1 MAHPS
6 VAILTV
12 VRNDLAGLKATV
24 TAVQSLTYPNWS
36 HHIQDG
42 ASTDGTP
49 GWLAQAGLPRTTWV
63 SAPDSGLYDAMNRAL
78 HTAEADFV
86 WFLNA
91 GDLPASPEVLDRAF
105 AHWRGEDIVYGDTE
119 LIDTEG
125 RPLGLRRHKRLPRQL
140 RRGHLRLGMVVGH
153 QSLLVRRSLAPDY
166 DTRYRIA
173 ADIDW
178 TIRLLTRTRRTLN
191 AQCALSRFE
200 TGGVSSQRHR
210 ASLWERWQ
218 ILRRHFG
225 LPLAALSHLEIALR
239 AVGRKLGLPV

>member
-12 VRNDLAGLKATV
+12 VRNDLPGLQATV
-24 TAVQSLTYPNWS
+24 AAVQALTYPNWV

-42 ASTDGTP
+42 ASSDGTP
-49 GWLAQAGLPRTTWV
+49 AWLAQADLPRTTWV
-63 SAPDSGLYDAMNRAL
+63 SAPDNGLYDAMNRAL
-78 HTAEADFV
+78 AQAKADFV

-105 AHWRGEDIVYGDTE
+105 AHWRGEDVVYGDTE
-119 LIDTEG
+119 LIDPTG
-125 RPLGLRRHKRLPRQL
+125 NALGLRRHKRLPTQL
-140 RRGHLRLGMVVGH
+140 RRWHLRLGMVVGH

-178 TIRLLTRTRRTLN
+178 TLRLLSRTGKTLN
-191 AQCALSRFE
+191 AHCAISRFE
-200 TGGVSSQRHR
+200 TGGVSTQRHR
-210 ASLWERWQ
+210 ASLWERWH

-225 LPLAALSHLEIALR
+225 LPVAALSHLEIALR
-239 AVGRKLGLPV
+239 AAGRRLGLPV